1 MSHPA
6 KQYSQEMIN
15 VTKYKIQQILT
26 WTEIYRLTERNVE
39 VDRCKIRLTD
49 KGDYINW

>member
-15 VTKYKIQQILT
+15 VTKYTKYWHTQKF
-26 WTEIYRLTERNVE
+26 TERNVE